1 MWILHPQ
8 ESVLCP
14 LGVDVQLLLAWLFYA
29 VPCICWMA
37 VSWLLCRGPHCTA
50 QHTLC
55 CLACVWELCPWDE
68 PGFVCECHVWRKF
81 SWVSLTI
88 RLHKGSQWCSICHS
102 GSPLLVPGLLF
113 CVSLLI
119 SGRQSQE
126 NHVLRDFFTCMHS
139 SVNFVEQSFLSN
151 FLQTTFFFFYMKTSQ

>member
-1 MWILHPQ
+1 MWILASSG
-8 ESVLCP
+8 ECSLS
-14 LGVDVQLLLAWLFYA
+14 FR
-29 VPCICWMA
+29 
-37 VSWLLCRGPHCTA
+37 CRCTA
-50 QHTLC
+50 PVGMALGYYVEVLTALHNTHYAAQL
-55 CLACVWELCPWDE
+55 VCPWDE

-151 FLQTTFFFFYMKTSQ
+151 FLPTTFFFFTWKQVNN

>member
-1 MWILHPQ
+1 MYSSCWHG
-8 ESVLCP
+8 SSMLCHAF
-14 LGVDVQLLLAWLFYA
+14 VEWLFRGYYVEVLTALHNTHYA
-29 VPCICWMA
+29 
-37 VSWLLCRGPHCTA
+37 A
-50 QHTLC
+50 QL
-55 CLACVWELCPWDE
+55 VCPWDE

-151 FLQTTFFFFYMKTSQ
+151 FLPTTFFFFLHENKSIINKN